1 MNKSKHTQL
10 VNILFC
16 LTAIVVL
23 SACAGSEG
31 SRGER
36 GGGKDKRKGPPQEAI
51 AACENRVE
59 GDRISFS
66 GRDGETINATCTII
80 NNQLVAVPD
89 GQKRR

>member
-36 GGGKDKRKGPPQEAI
+36 GGEKIKEKVLLRK
-51 AACENRVE
+51 
-59 GDRISFS
+59 
-66 GRDGETINATCTII
+66 
-80 NNQLVAVPD
+80 L
-89 GQKRR
+89 